1 MNRRDFV
8 IASGT
13 SVLTGGI
20 GISQIHRPAIGIDF
34 RIETTKKEPKKV
46 DSLLLDFDKLEI
58 TPRYLDESENITVQ
72 AELDVDNYQPETS
85 DKLNFSVENGKTEQ
99 LSKEIDPVLVEG
111 IDTDS
116 SIYGTVTVSVVH
128 PDIDDSYSRRFNVTD
143 TSLSTLVD
151 SYEDGNLSEYNI
163 ESDGSWSI
171 TSNEPI
177 DGSNELTGNNGGS
190 YQSTT
195 VSRNTSTPEPGD
207 TISVYV
213 QPESESNNGVTNIS
227 YMFGGESAVPNI
239 FGSALKIVTYH
250 DEKGGWFLQE
260 LDSNGNVTNEVKA
273 SDTSK
278 TIGQWYEFLITWDSN
293 ITDFTWDLYKTD
305 GNGNRTD
312 TVFTGV
318 KLSGTVS
325 SWGANSGFQVNSVTS
340 SGGTVVGKFDYWR
353 KDS

>member
-1 MNRRDFV
+1 MNRRDFI

-13 SVLTGGI
+13 SVLTGRI

-34 RIETTKKEPKKV
+34 RIETTKKEPKKF

-72 AELDVDNYQPETS
+72 AELDVDNYQPKTS

-177 DGSNELTGNNGGS
+177 DGSNELTGS
-190 YQSTT
+190 
-195 VSRNTSTPEPGD
+195 
-207 TISVYV
+207 
-213 QPESESNNGVTNIS
+213 
-227 YMFGGESAVPNI
+227 
-239 FGSALKIVTYH
+239 
-250 DEKGGWFLQE
+250 
-260 LDSNGNVTNEVKA
+260 
-273 SDTSK
+273 
-278 TIGQWYEFLITWDSN
+278 
-293 ITDFTWDLYKTD
+293 
-305 GNGNRTD
+305 NGNRTD
-312 TVFTGV
+312 TVFTGC
-318 KLSGTVS
+318 KT
-325 SWGANSGFQVNSVTS
+325 
-340 SGGTVVGKFDYWR
+340 
-353 KDS
+353 